1 MFLYPIFKG
10 FSKIKFRS
18 VASVT
23 KKLWAILDFVFTQTR
38 LLDTKFHG
46 ESVKNGRSRTKKTEK
61 VGGGTSNAPLLPCL
75 WFYFCLFFS
84 SVFAVVYNQDYSSSS
99 DLGIHFLIVICK

>member
-1 MFLYPIFKG
+1 MFLFPIFKG

-23 KKLWAILDFVFTQTR
+23 KKLWAILDFVYTQTR
-38 LLDTKFHG
+38 LLVTKFHG
-46 ESVKNGRSRTKKTEK
+46 ESVKNERSRTKKPEK
-61 VGGGTSNAPLLPCL
+61 GGCKCPSLTLFMFNTVQ
-75 WFYFCLFFS
+75 FYFCLFFS

-99 DLGIHFLIVICK
+99 EFIF